1 LRHLSLGLV
10 QFGTVNVD
18 LRHGDVFLV
27 ERGEVVPVGVVHPLL
42 GDDALLLH
50 LLVALQGGKV
60 HGQVGGGGIDF
71 VMLNAGRGAFD
82 VGLGCLQGGALGIDF
97 SRNLLPVE
105 LGQQLALVDVLI
117 DIHVEVL
124 HNPAGFGLEFDL
136 GNRLHFSCSDDA
148 LIDLPAGDLV
158 QPAGIEMR
166 AGPAHAHYHQAHNH
180 GDSEQAAPDPNAFT
194 FSLRRHN
201 TPNRCLMSCNTHPG
215 RGRFHDTSMGLPL
228 DGAQVSSSITRFRRE
243 MIELMLFRM
252 VSVAL
257 LILANGFF
265 VAAEFALVSVRET
278 RIERLITLGR
288 PGARAVRRLQENM
301 EDFLPAVQ
309 LGVTLC
315 SLALGWIGEPAV
327 ATLFEHWFQGMP
339 HARVYA
345 HLLAVPIAFALITY
359 LHVLLGELVPKSLAL
374 RKAEVLAVAVAGPM
388 DVFIRVTRPVVRLMK
403 WSARVVMR
411 LFGMEMMQGGEVH
424 SPEELKL
431 IATASRRMG
440 MLPAFQERLIHR
452 AVELN
457 SVPTR
462 EIMTPRQRIFSLP
475 QDMLIE
481 DANARVVEE
490 QHSRVPVYD
499 PAHGPEHIVGV
510 VYSKDL
516 SRLMHFRMTAQTRFA
531 RAPFTE
537 LRLGQVMHD
546 VLVVPE
552 TKPVLDLLSEFQQ
565 MRRHI
570 AIVVDEYGS
579 TVGLATVEDAIEQII
594 GEVEDEFDIGP
605 RAAVHTTSGAVVLD
619 GGVNLR
625 DLETQMNW
633 HLPRN
638 GGVETLAG
646 FLLTRLG
653 KIPTGEETVDFEGR
667 RFTVVEMNDHRISQV
682 RVERLE
688 HSAEDAIEGRKN
700 GAAKAVKSE
709 G

>member
-1 LRHLSLGLV
+1 
-10 QFGTVNVD
+10 
-18 LRHGDVFLV
+18 
-27 ERGEVVPVGVVHPLL
+27 
-42 GDDALLLH
+42 
-50 LLVALQGGKV
+50 
-60 HGQVGGGGIDF
+60 
-71 VMLNAGRGAFD
+71 
-82 VGLGCLQGGALGIDF
+82 
-97 SRNLLPVE
+97 
-105 LGQQLALVDVLI
+105 
-117 DIHVEVL
+117 
-124 HNPAGFGLEFDL
+124 
-136 GNRLHFSCSDDA
+136 
-148 LIDLPAGDLV
+148 
-158 QPAGIEMR
+158 
-166 AGPAHAHYHQAHNH
+166 
-180 GDSEQAAPDPNAFT
+180 
-194 FSLRRHN
+194 
-201 TPNRCLMSCNTHPG
+201 
-215 RGRFHDTSMGLPL
+215 
-228 DGAQVSSSITRFRRE
+228 

-278 RIERLITLGR
+278 RIERLIALGR

-327 ATLFEHWFQGMP
+327 AALFEHWFQGMP
-339 HARVYA
+339 HARIYA
-345 HLLAVPIAFALITY
+345 HLIAVPVAFALITY

-374 RKAEVLAVAVAGPM
+374 RKAEVLAVAGPM
-388 DVFIRVTRPVVRLMK
+388 DAFIRLTRPVVRLMK
-403 WSARVVMR
+403 WSARVVLR

-440 MLPAFQERLIHR
+440 MLPVFQERLIHR

-475 QDMLIE
+475 QDMLLE

-490 QHSRVPVYD
+490 EHSRVPVYD
-499 PAHGPEHIVGV
+499 PARGPEHIVGV
-510 VYSKDL
+510 AYSKDL
-516 SRLMHFRMTAQTRFA
+516 ARLMHFRMTAQTRFA

-565 MRRHI
+565 KRRHI

-579 TVGLATVEDAIEQII
+579 TVGLVTVEDAIEQII

-605 RAAVHTTSGAVVLD
+605 RAALHTTSGAVVLD

-633 HLPRN
+633 HLPRS

-667 RFTVVEMNDHRISQV
+667 RFTVLEMSDHRISQV

-688 HSAEDAIEGRKN
+688 NPNEN
-700 GAAKAVKSE
+700 GEKGSSKKTSAVKVGAVARVHLGPDSGKNE
-709 G
+709 D